1 MDALEVLFLEDSRI
15 SGSLAGTD
23 GWPSLGELDVSN
35 DMLSGDIPGS
45 LFQHLKL
52 AVMDMATFSPRT
64 FHSLKHL
71 YLSFQRM
78 AGTFPDTL
86 KQLTN
91 FHSLTTSGNDFEA
104 QEIMDT

>member
-35 DMLSGDIPGS
+35 DMLSGGIPGS

-52 AVMDMATFSPRT
+52 AVMDLHGNFFSQNFPQPEALVSFVSTNGRDT
-64 FHSLKHL
+64 SRYLETVDQFSLLDH
-71 YLSFQRM
+71 FGQ
-78 AGTFPDTL
+78 
-86 KQLTN
+86 
-91 FHSLTTSGNDFEA
+91 
-104 QEIMDT
+104 